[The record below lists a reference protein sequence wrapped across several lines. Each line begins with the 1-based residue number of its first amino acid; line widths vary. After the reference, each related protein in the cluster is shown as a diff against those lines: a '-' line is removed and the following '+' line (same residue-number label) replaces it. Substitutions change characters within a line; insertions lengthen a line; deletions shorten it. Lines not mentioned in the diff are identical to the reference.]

1 MSYPFKSCA
10 RVIFNMFSTTLW
22 TPRACSLPHPRHHG
36 PLSYPLQLVQGR
48 VIVELHGAA
57 RNNSAHQRVR
67 EPHPTIDRACFSFP
81 APAEVKMD
89 QLRQKE
95 KDDLEVRERASLCL
109 IVSYCCDIESVGRES
124 QRSREGTEKTTKRK
138 KRGSRGNGGE
148 RGSDRE
154 HFNHL

>member
-1 MSYPFKSCA
+1 
-10 RVIFNMFSTTLW
+10 
-22 TPRACSLPHPRHHG
+22 
-36 PLSYPLQLVQGR
+36 
-48 VIVELHGAA
+48 
-57 RNNSAHQRVR
+57 
-67 EPHPTIDRACFSFP
+67 
-81 APAEVKMD
+81 MD

-109 IVSYCCDIESVGRES
+109 IASYCCDIESVGRES